1 VLIGGERV
9 RKVLAAIRLF
19 NGALALFAPRF
30 LIRRLGTDP
39 DVDPSAIYPFR
50 MFGVRTLIIGADLL
64 VLTGEEQ
71 RRATK
76 LAVLIHATDTASA
89 ATCLVKG
96 YLPRKAGVIATA
108 VSSLNT
114 ILAVIATRTRTSTRA
129 APSSTT
135 SSSTSPAT

>member
-1 VLIGGERV
+1 MLIDGDRA
-9 RKVLAAIRLF
+9 RKTLAAIRLV
-19 NGALALFAPRF
+19 NGALALLAPRF

-39 DVDPSAIYPFR
+39 DRDRSAVYPFR

-64 VLTGEEQ
+64 LLTGEEQ

-96 YLPRKAGVIATA
+96 YLPRRAGIVATA
-108 VSSLNT
+108 ISGLNT
-114 ILAVIATRTRTSTRA
+114 VLAVIAAKDSRD
-129 APSSTT
+129 
-135 SSSTSPAT
+135 

>member
-1 VLIGGERV
+1 VLIDGDRA
-9 RKVLAAIRLF
+9 RKTLAAIRLV
-19 NGALALFAPRF
+19 NGALALLAPRL

-50 MFGVRTLIIGADLL
+50 MFGVRTVIIGADLL
-64 VLTGEEQ
+64 LLTGEEQ

-96 YLPRKAGVIATA
+96 YLPRRAGIVATA
-108 VSSLNT
+108 ISGLNT
-114 ILAVIATRTRTSTRA
+114 VLAVLA
-129 APSSTT
+129 ARD
-135 SSSTSPAT
+135 